1 MTRKGGKKRV
11 KWARE
16 LVTVPGVRICDYESE
31 TAMQIYCMTWLRKQ
45 FLITGDARFE
55 HWHHSAN
62 ERSNGREG
70 FLAKMMGQSRG
81 FPDLVH
87 LGLRVG
93 IELKVPGGKV
103 SPLQAD
109 WLSYLQGIGWTA
121 KVVWS
126 FEEFRDLVEGLGR
139 V

>member
-1 MTRKGGKKRV
+1 MSVSTQSV
-11 KWARE
+11 KWCSTP
-16 LVTVPGVRICDYESE
+16 VYVPGVGRSGWNTEV
-31 TAMQIYCMTWLRKQ
+31 AFQIYAVDWLRRQALQ
-45 FLITGDARFE
+45 FPGDPRYIR
-55 HWHHSAN
+55 WHHSAN
-62 ERSNGREG
+62 ERTGLQAG
-70 FLAKMMGQSRG
+70 LQAKAMGQAAG
-81 FPDLVH
+81 FPDLIH
-87 LGLRVG
+87 LGLRLA

-126 FEEFRDLVEGLGR
+126 FEEFRDLVEGQGR